1 MSGVFA
7 SITWVRVVR
16 LVKAPLVAIVDDD
29 DDVREALSDLI
40 VVLGLGCRMFDR
52 AEALLAEYEPGAF
65 DCIVTDVKMPG
76 IDGFELLR
84 RLRKAAR
91 SVPVIVVT
99 SDSSPK
105 TLVRALEGGA
115 HACLTKPIE
124 AHVLLGHLQVVLA
137 RGGFEADGDGKE
149 GTDG

>member
-29 DDVREALSDLI
+29 DDVREALTDLI
-40 VVLGLGCRMFDR
+40 VVLGLGCRTFDR
-52 AEALLAEYEPGAF
+52 AEALLAEHERGAF

-84 RLRKAAR
+84 RLRKSVL

-105 TLVRALEGGA
+105 THARALEGGA

-124 AHVLLGHLQVVLA
+124 AHVLLGHLEAALA
-137 RGGFEADGDGKE
+137 RSGVSPDGEGKGESDG
-149 GTDG
+149 